1 MMGRVMRRCE
11 AQIAV
16 TMSVGLLLTAVTIA
30 GADPGRRDSWKKD
43 WELRPDYVLSIDAA
57 GFRYPTEIAFVPDPG
72 DGPKDPLYFVT
83 ELKGTV
89 KVVTND
95 RTVHTFATGL
105 FDPSRISGGSE
116 TGKVREIGMAGL
128 CLAPEQGYVFVS
140 YAALDA
146 NGRMRNH
153 VVRFES
159 EPGTFSLKPHGR
171 TSLSHVFADQPSAGS
186 HMIGPMMIRNGHL
199 FVNVGDA
206 QVPRYAQDVNVLAG
220 KVLRMTLDGEPLPSN
235 PFYKEGEPER
245 PANYV
250 WASGF
255 RNPFGIEAVRGGLF
269 VSDVGP
275 SVDRFVR
282 VERGS
287 DYGYDG
293 SDWSISS
300 HADIV
305 FAPSV
310 SPVGMDY
317 LPEESSLFAPSD
329 RGRVYLATS
338 GLQGAAGPSRH
349 GEKAILTIQYDFERN
364 RVIGRPRRFMRYRG
378 ESYQNLVT
386 AAFGPDGL
394 YVVPLHSF
402 SGRRGA
408 ILKVTHDP
416 EQAHPFVMGRAE
428 MLMKQKGC
436 TGCHRAS
443 QASPAPQ
450 LDRDELTGRLLER
463 LNSEAYN
470 RRSRR
475 LDARNEPPFENY
487 EEARRKIRV
496 AEGIE
501 KVRLWVKNRLLEPR
515 FDDPDAQMPNLDLT
529 EQEAK
534 ILTDHLVREP
544 PDRSLFAAT
553 RELVSEYIP
562 YPQLRHL
569 AYFLIAGFL
578 GGAVFSAIGA
588 WGIALLKRRRQ
599 GDPVRSHVESG

>member
-1 MMGRVMRRCE
+1 MGTIGIGWLLV
-11 AQIAV
+11 AAAIAH
-16 TMSVGLLLTAVTIA
+16 ADAA
-30 GADPGRRDSWKKD
+30 GKDSWQKD
-43 WELRPDYVLSIDAA
+43 WELRSGYSLSIDAA
-57 GFRYPTEIAFVPDPG
+57 GFRYPTNIAFVPEPG

-95 RTVHTFATGL
+95 RTVHTFAAGV
-105 FDPSRISGGSE
+105 FDLSRISDGAE

-128 CLAPEQGYVFVS
+128 CLAPDEGYVFVS
-140 YAALDA
+140 YAAPDA
-146 NGRMRNH
+146 NGAMRNH
-153 VVRFES
+153 IVRFEC
-159 EPGTFSLKPHGR
+159 EAGTFSLKPEGR
-171 TSLSHVFADQPSAGS
+171 TVFSHVFAGQPSAGS

-235 PFYKEGEPER
+235 PFYKEGEPDKA
-245 PANYV
+245 ANYV

-255 RNPFGIEAVRGGLF
+255 RNPFGIEAVRGDLF

-282 VERGS
+282 VQRGS

-317 LPEESSLFAPSD
+317 LPTEASLFPPSD
-329 RGRVYLATS
+329 RGRIYLATS

-349 GEKAILTIQYDFERN
+349 GEKAILTIRYDFEHN
-364 RVIGRPRRFMRYRG
+364 RVIGRPRQFMRFRG
-378 ESYQNLVT
+378 DGHQNLVT

-394 YVVPLHSF
+394 YVVPLHPF
-402 SGRRGA
+402 SGRSGT

-416 EQAHPFVMGRAE
+416 QRAHPFVMGRAE
-428 MLMKQKGC
+428 ALMEQKGC

-443 QASPAPQ
+443 QASPAPP

-463 LNSEAYN
+463 LNSEAYE

-475 LDARNEPPFENY
+475 LDARNDPPFESY
-487 EEARRKIRV
+487 EEARREVRR
-496 AEGIE
+496 AEGVE
-501 KVRLWVKNRLLEPR
+501 KVRLWVKHRLLEPR
-515 FDDPDAQMPNLDLT
+515 FDDPDAQMPDLGLT
-529 EQEAK
+529 DQEAQ
-534 ILTDHLVREP
+534 ILTDHLVRKP

-553 RELVSEYIP
+553 RELVSDYIP

-578 GGAVFSAIGA
+578 GGMLFSAMGA

-599 GDPVRSHVESG
+599 GDAVRSHVESG